1 MVGSSNSIRGTNKEN
16 WEFFKGAF
24 LQRPL
29 LSSFVP
35 EKQEVKRW
43 GGTLCLRCRKEE
55 PGSGMWETLE
65 VAESQWLPLLFIRPH
80 CQSKEEAGQQLASH
94 TLLGQNTLF
103 TVAGC
108 EVGGFILWFFNWIYT
123 SKTQACSVVFIVI
136 LQDLVNCEIELWILK
151 LFTLNLSQSSMAKI
165 GQSLGWIG
173 NICSRYQSNSHHK
186 VVLIWPPVHLICL
199 EFCILTVILL
209 YKGLFQLYGQLSSS
223 FDMIINALHTN
234 LNDNTLCCITIVLV

>member
-1 MVGSSNSIRGTNKEN
+1 MGCGRHWRWQSHNGCLCCSSGHTVNRRKRRGNNWPPTHCLDKTPYSRLQDARLEVLSCGSSTE
-16 WEFFKGAF
+16 
-24 LQRPL
+24 
-29 LSSFVP
+29 
-35 EKQEVKRW
+35 
-43 GGTLCLRCRKEE
+43 
-55 PGSGMWETLE
+55 
-65 VAESQWLPLLFIRPH
+65 
-80 CQSKEEAGQQLASH
+80 
-94 TLLGQNTLF
+94 
-103 TVAGC
+103 
-108 EVGGFILWFFNWIYT
+108 YT